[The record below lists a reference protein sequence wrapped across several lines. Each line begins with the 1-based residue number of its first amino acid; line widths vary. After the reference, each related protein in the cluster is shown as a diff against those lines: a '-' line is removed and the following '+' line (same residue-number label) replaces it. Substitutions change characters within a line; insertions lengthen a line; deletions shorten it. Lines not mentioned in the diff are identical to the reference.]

1 MSQPWWPSG
10 LERGRG
16 CGPFVA
22 SARSER
28 AAGVRSA
35 DSQSAVPK
43 AWTPHRL
50 IKSEDTITHSPNR
63 ERKRPQPLTQSTA
76 GTSITRHHQRQGRR
90 QTQSSAFP
98 ASYSSCQA
106 AAAACSWGAA
116 SAACSWDA
124 ARAPGA
130 APGAPEAA
138 PAIYLLF
145 LLSSAAASC

>member
-1 MSQPWWPSG
+1 MSQPWGPSG

-63 ERKRPQPLTQSTA
+63 ERKKASTA
-76 GTSITRHHQRQGRR
+76 HSVNGWHLNHSG
-90 QTQSSAFP
+90 P
-98 ASYSSCQA
+98 
-106 AAAACSWGAA
+106 
-116 SAACSWDA
+116 
-124 ARAPGA
+124 
-130 APGAPEAA
+130 PEAG
-138 PAIYLLF
+138 PPPD
-145 LLSSAAASC
+145 